1 MTFSGPPESMPRCR
15 SIALTRQHVLGADVI
30 VVQPPGLFMGEGN
43 GSPGLVSEPLEH
55 GVTPVSGPRSVP
67 VCTCG
72 VHDRRARNAAVLTRF
87 WHEVEQ
93 YRRVPLR
100 EVST

>member
-1 MTFSGPPESMPRCR
+1 MTFPGPPESMPRCR
-15 SIALTRQHVLGADVI
+15 SITLSRSSIESSRTWTGSDVA
-30 VVQPPGLFMGEGN
+30 VRRAHP
-43 GSPGLVSEPLEH
+43 
-55 GVTPVSGPRSVP
+55 
-67 VCTCG
+67 
-72 VHDRRARNAAVLTRF
+72 DRARNAAVLTRF